1 WRVMGGRFSLG
12 GESYADIFLVCV
24 ALTNLLVTRS
34 PLRRDEAATYRHL
47 MRKHWYS
54 LPNRRVEED
63 EEEDEEGQDAPAEH
77 SPNLS
82 LLSQSAVLTS
92 DSRPTEEED
101 D

>member
-1 WRVMGGRFSLG
+1 
-12 GESYADIFLVCV
+12 
-24 ALTNLLVTRS
+24 
-34 PLRRDEAATYRHL
+34 
-47 MRKHWYS
+47 
-54 LPNRRVEED
+54 NRRVEED